1 MLKLLFYIAIGII
14 ILTVLIGTPLVIKLR
29 KQGEVLYDKY
39 DTYTRELL
47 NQRFSLKPH
56 PVKAEFQTLHSWR
69 LLKLFKIVMN
79 SQQGERIGRVNSQD
93 ATMLLFMKMYTLV
106 IRPEPTYNL
115 PMLSVDIIFIG
126 KKRVFIIE
134 VIDPAHIDD
143 QNKAFYYE
151 QMKKWLPEVAK
162 FEQSDTREWY
172 KDYVTDFSIHVKT
185 DHTQDELLF
194 EIYKSYLN
202 AYLEMAQNA
211 EKLSPEMSAKIKAG
225 LEKYVSTLLDQGG
238 PAVDFLEKMMGPEG
252 QREYIRTA
260 MFGLD

>member
-1 MLKLLFYIAIGII
+1 MGKMILLII
-14 ILTVLIGTPLVIKLR
+14 IGAILFVVLVGTPVVVKLR
-29 KQGEVLYDKY
+29 QQGEVMYEKY

-79 SQQGERIGRVNSQD
+79 SQQGEKIGRVNSQD

-115 PMLSVDIIFIG
+115 PMLSVDIIFMG
-126 KKRVFIIE
+126 KKRLFIIE
-134 VIDPAHIDD
+134 VIDPARIDD
-143 QNKAFYYE
+143 QNKTFYYE
-151 QMKKWLPEVAK
+151 QMKKWLPEVAT
-162 FEQSDTREWY
+162 FEQSGTREWY
-172 KDYVTDFSIHVKT
+172 KDFITDFSIHIKA

-194 EIYKSYLN
+194 EMYKSYLT

-211 EKLSPEMSAKIKAG
+211 EKLSPEMSAIIKAG

-238 PAVDFLEKMMGPEG
+238 PAVDFLEKMVGPEG